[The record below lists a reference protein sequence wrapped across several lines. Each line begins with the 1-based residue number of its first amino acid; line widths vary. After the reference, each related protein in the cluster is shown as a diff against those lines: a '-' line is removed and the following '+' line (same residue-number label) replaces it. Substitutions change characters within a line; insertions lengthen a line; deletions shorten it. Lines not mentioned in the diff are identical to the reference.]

1 MRLGRPARSELG
13 NQETRSRKVC
23 MTCHFFRHHPSPE
36 CIPLLTC
43 HLHPVTAR
51 KDDAR
56 AADQA
61 AITNVVGMMLF
72 SGGG

>member
-1 MRLGRPARSELG
+1 MNRIHGGFEDLQNRAVIQGSEWSERAIAPVVSSVGLDC
-13 NQETRSRKVC
+13 EAS
-23 MTCHFFRHHPSPE
+23 SD
-36 CIPLLTC
+36 
-43 HLHPVTAR
+43 PVTAR

-61 AITNVVGMMLF
+61 ASTNVVGMMLF